1 MGNVGMTLDRARDR
15 DKEDGPENF
24 WKGLARDAIVAAL
37 IVAVIL
43 GAMYLYAGVW
53 PPLVVVES
61 SSMQHSDEASGLGVI
76 DTGDMVFQQAATS
89 RESIVTYLEGRANGY
104 ATYGDFGD
112 VIIFRK
118 VGSATPIIHRAIMYI
133 SLHAN
138 GTADV
143 DNLVP
148 LGAEWYATD
157 ANDLPTRNPVFLKTL
172 TIRHM
177 GFEHNINMTFSF
189 GGVSVT
195 RAGFVTMGDNN
206 AFRACRSAR
215 MAGVDCLS
223 GYDQVSTMPRLQDI
237 EGRARGEI
245 PWIGLIKLVVQ
256 PTPSCCSGGWGV
268 GAPKNSWDALL
279 VTLLFLISLPFLLEF
294 AGRGWTKYVS
304 PRLPKIRWPWTKH
317 KAVGTNADMPS
328 DPPEGDGEPPR
339 EGSSEP

>member
-1 MGNVGMTLDRARDR
+1 MGKVGMPLDRARDR
-15 DKEDGPENF
+15 DKEDRPENF
-24 WKGLARDAIVAAL
+24 WRALARDAIVAGL

-61 SSMQHSDEASGLGVI
+61 SSMQHSDDVSSLGVI
-76 DTGDMVFQQAATS
+76 DTGDMVFQQAATT

-118 VGSATPIIHRAIMYI
+118 AGSATPIIHRAIMYI
-133 SLHAN
+133 SLRAN

-143 DNLVP
+143 GDVTLLP
-148 LGAEWYATD
+148 AAEWDATN
-157 ANDLPTRNPVFLKTL
+157 ANDQPTRNPLFLKTL

-177 GFEHNINMTFSF
+177 GFDHNTNLTFSF
-189 GGVSVT
+189 GGVAVT
-195 RAGFVTMGDNN
+195 PRVGFVTMGDNN
-206 AFRACRSAR
+206 LFHACRLSRA
-215 MAGVDCLS
+215 DCVS
-223 GYDQVSTMPRLQDI
+223 GYDQLSTMPRLQDI

-256 PTPSCCSGGWGV
+256 PTQSCCAQGWGV

-279 VTLLFLISLPFLLEF
+279 VTLLFLIALPFILEY

-304 PRLPKIRWPWTKH
+304 PRLPKIRWPWSKR
-317 KAVGTNADMPS
+317 KPPN
-328 DPPEGDGEPPR
+328 PPEGDGEPPT
-339 EGSSEP
+339 EESSEP

>member
-1 MGNVGMTLDRARDR
+1 MGKVGMPLDRARDR
-15 DKEDGPENF
+15 DKGDRPENF
-24 WKGLARDAIVAAL
+24 WKSLLRDALVAGL

-43 GAMYLYAGVW
+43 GGMYLYAGVW

-61 SSMQHSDEASGLGVI
+61 SSMQHSDDVSSLGVI
-76 DTGDMVFQQAATS
+76 DTGDMVFQQAAPT

-104 ATYGDFGD
+104 ATYGDYGD

-143 DNLVP
+143 TDVGLLP
-148 LGAEWYATD
+148 AAEWAATD
-157 ANDLPTRNPVFLKTL
+157 ANDQPTRTPVDLKTL
-172 TIRHM
+172 TIRHV
-177 GFEHNINMTFSF
+177 GFEHNVNLTFSF
-189 GGVSVT
+189 GGVAVT
-195 RAGFVTMGDNN
+195 PRIGFVTMGDSNLFH
-206 AFRACRSAR
+206 ACRLFRA
-215 MAGVDCLS
+215 DCVS
-223 GYDQVSTMPRLQDI
+223 GYDQLSTMPRLQDI

-256 PTPSCCSGGWGV
+256 PTQSCCPQGWGV

-279 VTLLFLISLPFLLEF
+279 VTLLFLVALPFILEY

-304 PRLPKIRWPWTKH
+304 PRLPKIRWPWAKRKT
-317 KAVGTNADMPS
+317 AGPDGEPPS
-328 DPPEGDGEPPR
+328 DRPEEDEEPPR
-339 EGSSEP
+339 EGLSEP